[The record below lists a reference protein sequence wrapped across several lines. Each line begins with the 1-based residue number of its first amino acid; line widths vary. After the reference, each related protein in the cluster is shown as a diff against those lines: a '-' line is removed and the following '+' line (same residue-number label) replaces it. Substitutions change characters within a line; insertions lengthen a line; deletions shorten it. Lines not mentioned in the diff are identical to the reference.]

1 MSDEKAPIDPPPYT
15 DNPIPISEKANG
27 PPGQPRGPRPPFP
40 LDLPALN
47 MIRGKRVILASASPR
62 RRQLL
67 AQVRRIAAKR
77 TASREDLK
85 TNTCIQIGLTDLE
98 IIPSTVPEDQSHSLP
113 PFEYVLAT
121 ATTKAQNVY
130 AATIDT
136 PNNEPALVLAADTV
150 VSTHLGQILEK
161 PRSEREHIATLK
173 MLRDGN
179 NGWHKV
185 YTAVVAMAPLDT
197 AVAPGYAMEHHVEE
211 TAVKFDQSVTDELIV
226 SYVKTREGADK
237 AGGYG
242 IQGMG
247 SILVEKIDGTFDN
260 VVGLPLRATLQLIE
274 TVIVEPGQ
282 SEEVTDVL

>member
-1 MSDEKAPIDPPPYT
+1 
-15 DNPIPISEKANG
+15 
-27 PPGQPRGPRPPFP
+27 
-40 LDLPALN
+40 

-67 AQVRRIAAKR
+67 AQVGHPENSQLRTLKSEAKLTR
-77 TASREDLK
+77 HFNK
-85 TNTCIQIGLTDLE
+85 KIGLTDLE
-98 IIPSTVPEDQSHSLP
+98 IIPSTVPENQPHTLS

-173 MLRDGN
+173 NLRDQN

-185 YTAVVAMAPLDT
+185 YTAVVAMAPLET

-211 TAVKFDQSVTDELIV
+211 TNVKFDQSVTDELIV
-226 SYVKTREGADK
+226 SYVRTREGADK

-260 VVGLPLRATLQLIE
+260 VVGLPLRATLQVIE
-274 TVIVEPGQ
+274 SVIVEPGQ
-282 SEEVTDVL
+282 VEEVVDVL